1 MNNEAQLVIND
12 MPLYW
17 RIRDGVSDRY
27 AGIPARLPYSFE
39 FVPELNLLTERRD
52 EELLHWLGEIYK
64 AESNVGFL
72 QDGHSLSK
80 GYGGDFLEF
89 IQRQLMPRNIKTIIE
104 IGCGGC
110 YLLERLQKSGYEV
123 TGIDPSPIAIAKGKE
138 KGIRVISDFYP
149 SLKIDFKVDLIF
161 HADVLEHVSDPVSFL
176 SQQAEGLNADGFVII
191 NVPDC
196 TKSIARGDFSIA
208 FHQHLNSFD
217 DRSLNNTVV
226 AAGLH
231 VVTIE
236 KSKFGGSLYCLASR
250 KKPVVPFVVEVPEEN
265 ARSYLGKANK
275 VRVSFSN
282 LLASLV
288 AQNQTIGFY
297 MPLRAIPYLAS
308 ANHLEGIRFF
318 DDIEHWHHC
327 YFDGIDIPI
336 ENYEDLI
343 NNPVHH
349 LFIMSLTFADIVKN
363 KIQMECPEV
372 KITTLSDLLDLAEE
386 M

>member
-1 MNNEAQLVIND
+1 MNNEAELVIDD

-17 RIRDGVSDRY
+17 RIRDDVLNRHTH
-27 AGIPARLPYSFE
+27 IPARLPYSFQ
-39 FVPELNLLTERRD
+39 FVPELNLITECRS

-89 IQRQLMPRNIKTIIE
+89 IQRQLRLRNIKTVIE

-138 KGIRVISDFYP
+138 KGIRVIPDFYP
-149 SLKIDFKVDLIF
+149 SPKIQLKADLIF

-176 SQQAEGLNADGFVII
+176 RKQADGLNADGSVII

-196 TKSIARGDFSIA
+196 TKSIARGDISIA

-217 DRSLNNTVV
+217 DRSLYNTVV

-236 KSKFGGSLYCLASR
+236 KSKFGGSLYCLASI
-250 KKPVVPFVVEVPEEN
+250 KKPEVPFLVEVPEEN
-265 ARSYLGKANK
+265 ARSYLGRANK
-275 VRVSFSN
+275 VKAIFSN
-282 LLASLV
+282 LMASLA
-288 AQNQTIGFY
+288 AQNKTVGFY

-308 ANHLEGIRFF
+308 TNHLEGIRFF
-318 DDIEHWHHC
+318 DDIEHWHHRF
-327 YFDGIDIPI
+327 FDGIDIPI

-343 NNPVHH
+343 NNPVDH
-349 LFIMSLTFADIVKN
+349 LFIISLTFADIVKY
-363 KIQMECPEV
+363 KVQMKCPEV
-372 KITTLSDLLDLAEE
+372 KISTLSDILDLADKV
-386 M
+386 